1 MVPPPTALLG
11 SDREKQQRE
20 AAQIILIEELQR
32 FPLIFK
38 GGTALRLV
46 HGNGRFSEDLDFDV
60 AEEMT
65 DRARK
70 NLAKAILDHLAGK
83 EGRWSKDRKVYG
95 DEESFNYYFRAHYK
109 MGSKRARSIKI
120 EISRYKP
127 NKKWSYLPLHESTG
141 ASHIKVRVYDLDML
155 MTGKLNALLTRYSKL
170 TGRRTLQGR
179 DVYDFIRFGKHR
191 KIVWELLD
199 DYQEEVLWF
208 SEKIQEVLQFMR
220 TQATTIYADIEEMLP
235 QEEASRENLISA
247 FIKVLQTLSYPDSEE
262 EEVRKILERAAHGGR
277 ISRL

>member
-1 MVPPPTALLG
+1 M
-11 SDREKQQRE
+11 
-20 AAQIILIEELQR
+20 
-32 FPLIFK
+32 
-38 GGTALRLV
+38 
-46 HGNGRFSEDLDFDV
+46 
-60 AEEMT
+60 
-65 DRARK
+65 
-70 NLAKAILDHLAGK
+70 
-83 EGRWSKDRKVYG
+83 
-95 DEESFNYYFRAHYK
+95 
-109 MGSKRARSIKI
+109 
-120 EISRYKP
+120 
-127 NKKWSYLPLHESTG
+127 
-141 ASHIKVRVYDLDML
+141 
-155 MTGKLNALLTRYSKL
+155 
-170 TGRRTLQGR
+170 QGR